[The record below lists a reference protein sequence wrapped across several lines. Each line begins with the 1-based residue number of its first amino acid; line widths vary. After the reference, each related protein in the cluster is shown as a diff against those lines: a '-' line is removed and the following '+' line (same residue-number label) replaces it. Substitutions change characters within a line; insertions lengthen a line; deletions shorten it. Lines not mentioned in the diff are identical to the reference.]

1 MALETIPTID
11 LTDPDAASLV
21 RRACTEWGFF
31 YVTSHGVPSETV
43 RRTYEM
49 SRRFF
54 ALTEA
59 EKRTVLVNDKSR
71 GFTPMCEETL
81 DPAIQKGGDTKEG
94 FYIGREP
101 SASEIASHSHP
112 LLGGNRWPD
121 EDRFGSLVGW
131 RVQMQS
137 YFAEMSRLGHSLLR
151 LVAMA
156 LDLEADYFLPF
167 FDRSME
173 VLRLL
178 HYSDTVSDPD
188 AGIFGAGAHSDYGML
203 TILSTDSSPGLEVY
217 RHDLKRWFPVPP
229 LDGAFVINLGDMLQ
243 VRQLI
248 TPLQANT
255 RSSLIYTRAT
265 PTTTATSTR
274 TAHAQQPSA
283 TRPLRW
289 RCRTYDRIGLE
300 RC

>member
-1 MALETIPTID
+1 
-11 LTDPDAASLV
+11 
-21 RRACTEWGFF
+21 
-31 YVTSHGVPSETV
+31 
-43 RRTYEM
+43 
-49 SRRFF
+49 
-54 ALTEA
+54 
-59 EKRTVLVNDKSR
+59 
-71 GFTPMCEETL
+71 
-81 DPAIQKGGDTKEG
+81 
-94 FYIGREP
+94 
-101 SASEIASHSHP
+101 
-112 LLGGNRWPD
+112 
-121 EDRFGSLVGW
+121 
-131 RVQMQS
+131 MQS

-274 TAHAQQPSA
+274 TATVCHAPIA
-283 TRPLRW
+283 LALP
-289 RCRTYDRIGLE
+289 RI
-300 RC
+300 